1 MGIFLLGCVYAIQT
15 GMAAVFGTQIDMTA
29 GQIATFVA
37 MLFAGA
43 LLFQYPIGWLSDR
56 MDRRKLI
63 FGASMVAMAACILGW
78 VSGDNLV
85 FMLCAAFVAG
95 GMTTPLYALFL
106 AYTNDFL
113 PLEDMPAAS
122 GGLVLT
128 FGVGAILGPLLAGWS
143 MEHLGPRTFWLVLA
157 MTFAVISVYA
167 LYRMTRREALPVEE
181 TESYVS
187 VLPTASPMAVETA
200 GVWAAEQAEAEAE
213 AAAEEAAAEE
223 AEAEAA
229 AETEAKEKAD
239 TAKDEPP
246 KV

>member
-1 MGIFLLGCVYAIQT
+1 MGLKELFSGSPLSTVGIFLLGCVYATQT
-15 GMAAVFGTQIDMTA
+15 GMAAVYGTQIEMSTV
-29 GQIATFVA
+29 QIATFVA

-43 LLFQYPIGWLSDR
+43 LVFQYPIGWLSDR

-63 FGASMVAMAACILGW
+63 FGASMVAMGACILGW
-78 VSGDNLV
+78 LSGNQLV
-85 FMLCAAFVAG
+85 FMMCAAFVAG

-113 PLEDMPAAS
+113 SLEDMPAAS

-128 FGVGAILGPLLAGWS
+128 FGVGAILGPLIAGWS
-143 MEHLGPRTFWLVLA
+143 MEHLGPQSFWLVLA
-157 MTFAVISVYA
+157 GTFAVIAVYA

-200 GVWAAEQAEAEAE
+200 GVWAAEQAEAAAEE

-223 AEAEAA
+223 AED
-229 AETEAKEKAD
+229 KA
-239 TAKDEPP
+239 P
-246 KV
+246 KA

>member
-1 MGIFLLGCVYAIQT
+1 
-15 GMAAVFGTQIDMTA
+15 MAAVYGTQIEMTT
-29 GQIATFVA
+29 GQIAFFVA

-43 LLFQYPIGWLSDR
+43 LVFQYPIGWLSDR

-63 FGASMVAMAACILGW
+63 FGASMTAMTACILGW
-78 VSGDNLV
+78 MSGNQLV
-85 FMLCAAFVAG
+85 FMMCSAFVAG

-128 FGVGAILGPLLAGWS
+128 FGVGAILGPLVAGWS
-143 MEHLGPRTFWLVLA
+143 MEHLGAQSFWLVMA
-157 MTFAVISVYA
+157 ATFAVIGVYA

-200 GVWAAEQAEAEAE
+200 GVWAAEQAEA
-213 AAAEEAAAEE
+213 AAEEAAAEE
-223 AEAEAA
+223 AESSSETVQTPDEA
-229 AETEAKEKAD
+229 
-239 TAKDEPP
+239 P
-246 KV
+246 KP